1 MNPEFAE
8 KSPFARSPMGTTE
21 RRNGVRHS
29 CTAAAE
35 IMDLQTH
42 TRINGRTYDID
53 RGGCFIDSV
62 ASFPVGSLVALR
74 LTKDNQTFVGTAKV
88 VFQQAGMGMSLAF
101 TSAEPEQLWIIENWI
116 GVPSMNEPELATPQA
131 QPPAAAPTPAPAH
144 RQTKRA
150 LDIPSAVS
158 TVTAPSE
165 SSARLGSPSEPDQQ
179 HLTLKYLLLMLV
191 QKSIL
196 SEDEGSALLGKLLN

>member
-1 MNPEFAE
+1 MAPPKPDQSLPGANGFMKGGEKLMQHENEDRNPPKASAP
-8 KSPFARSPMGTTE
+8 KLVTPVPLAPAP
-21 RRNGVRHS
+21 
-29 CTAAAE
+29 AA
-35 IMDLQTH
+35 
-42 TRINGRTYDID
+42 
-53 RGGCFIDSV
+53 V
-62 ASFPVGSLVALR
+62 AS
-74 LTKDNQTFVGTAKV
+74 
-88 VFQQAGMGMSLAF
+88 
-101 TSAEPEQLWIIENWI
+101 
-116 GVPSMNEPELATPQA
+116 
-131 QPPAAAPTPAPAH
+131 TPAPAH

-150 LDIPSAVS
+150 LDIPSSVS

>member
-1 MNPEFAE
+1 MNRQFAE
-8 KSPFARSPMGTTE
+8 KSTFAGSPMGTTE
-21 RRNGVRHS
+21 RRSGVRHS

-116 GVPSMNEPELATPQA
+116 GVPSMSEPELATSQA
-131 QPPAAAPTPAPAH
+131 QAPAPVQTSAH
-144 RQTKRA
+144 RHTKPA

-158 TVTAPSE
+158 TATAPSE
-165 SSARLGSPSEPDQQ
+165 STARLGSPSEPDQQ

>member
-1 MNPEFAE
+1 MNQEFAE
-8 KSPFARSPMGTTE
+8 KSTFAGSSMGTTE
-21 RRNGVRHS
+21 RRSGVRQA

-116 GVPSMNEPELATPQA
+116 GLPSMNEPELATSQA
-131 QPPAAAPTPAPAH
+131 QAPVTAPAPAH
-144 RQTKRA
+144 RLAKPA
-150 LDIPSAVS
+150 LNTPSAVS
-158 TVTAPSE
+158 TAPEPSE
-165 SSARLGSPSEPDQQ
+165 STARLGSPSEPDQQ